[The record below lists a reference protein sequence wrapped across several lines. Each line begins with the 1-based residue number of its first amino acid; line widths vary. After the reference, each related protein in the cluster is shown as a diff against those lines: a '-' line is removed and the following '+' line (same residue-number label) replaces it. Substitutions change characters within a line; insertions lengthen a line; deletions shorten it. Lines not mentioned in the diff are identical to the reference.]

1 MTATLTYGH
10 FLTAMVLAFSAYASY
25 TDIRWGKVRNLCSFG
40 LIWVGLLVQ
49 LVYLLRHD
57 VRLSVVL
64 TTVLG
69 GLAVAVLLY
78 WIGILAPGDVKL
90 FYGICLALPPQV
102 FLYAERTN
110 VFAPLILAVN
120 TFVPYAFSLLAVL
133 LWRSSG
139 REALRVVVDGL
150 RPKKLGTLILTLTIF
165 VTFSSLVYKGLDW
178 VGAFL
183 PFRVTGFPALILV
196 IVLFSMLR
204 KRVTEWIPQIT
215 ARLGVFGKRAY
226 LYYPV
231 LLLAGLA
238 IYRFGA
244 PWAFM
249 RRLLSAVAF
258 VYVLGRLMELAS
270 HVLDSETPIAEVEP
284 GMILSEP
291 ILEYGTADGRVGYH
305 IGMDLPDDSGAVSA
319 SIFANPGR
327 LSDVSVEHLRE
338 LSEAGEFAAC
348 GDSVRIQRPVKFAP
362 VMLVGVLITVF
373 SGGFFYR
380 WFL

>member
-1 MTATLTYGH
+1 MAATLTYGH
-10 FLTAMVLAFSAYASY
+10 FLTALVLGFSAWASY

-40 LIWVGLLVQ
+40 LIWVGVLVQ

-57 VRLSVVL
+57 VQLSVVL

-78 WIGILAPGDVKL
+78 WIGILAAGDVKL

-102 FLYAERTN
+102 FQWGSASM
-110 VFAPLILAVN
+110 FPPLVLAVN
-120 TFVPYAFSLLAVL
+120 TFVPYAFSLLAIL

-139 REALRVVVDGL
+139 KDKLRVVLEGL
-150 RPKKLGTLILTLTIF
+150 RPKKLGALLLTLTIF
-165 VTFSSLVYKGLDW
+165 VTFSSLVYKALEW
-178 VGAFL
+178 VGLFL
-183 PFRVTGFPALILV
+183 PFRVTGFPALIIV
-196 IVLFSMLR
+196 ILMFSILR

-215 ARLGVFGKRAY
+215 ARLGGFGKKAY

-244 PWAFM
+244 PWTFL

-270 HVLDSETPIAEVEP
+270 HVLDSETPIDEVEP

-291 ILEYGTADGRVGYH
+291 IIEYGTADGGVGYH
-305 IGMDLPDDSGAVSA
+305 IGPDLPDDSGAVSA
-319 SIFANPGR
+319 SVFANPGR
-327 LSDVSVEHLRE
+327 LSEVSVEHLRE
-338 LSEAGEFAAC
+338 LSAAGAFAAC
-348 GDSVRIQRPVKFAP
+348 GDAVRVQRPVKFAP